1 MLLRSLALL
10 VLPFA
15 ALVAGSASAVPI
27 SMNPGSVT
35 IDTVLGLGNSFT
47 LTYDGGDTSD
57 NILNFTAHGGG
68 GTGFMNLLPSTALAA
83 IVFDNTS
90 IIDAG
95 DTVGGLSSNNVVT
108 GIGINGGYAAAL
120 LVDAFGPSSESFF
133 LQLASTPTTATIYS
147 VDIDLRSITSFK
159 DILHNAISSQQVRF
173 VAAIPEPSAAL
184 VFGLGLLVTRGA
196 IRRR

>member
-1 MLLRSLALL
+1 
-10 VLPFA
+10 
-15 ALVAGSASAVPI
+15 
-27 SMNPGSVT
+27 MNPGSVT
-35 IDTVLGLGNSFT
+35 IDTVLGMGNSFT
-47 LTYDGGDTSD
+47 LTYHGGDTSD
-57 NILNFTAHGGG
+57 NLLNFTAHGGG

-95 DTVGGLSSNNVVT
+95 DTFGALNSNNVVT
-108 GIGINGGYAAAL
+108 GIGINGGFAAAL

-147 VDIDLRSITSFK
+147 VDIDLRAISSFK
-159 DILHNAISSQQVRF
+159 DILDNAISSQQVRF
-173 VAAIPEPSAAL
+173 AVAAIPEPGAAV
-184 VFGLGLLVTRGA
+184 VFGLGLLVTSAA